1 MTLEQE
7 RELDAMPPALPIDA
21 LVRRYTYDGRLIVG
35 FLVSTMQGDMPG
47 GNLSH
52 ALQACRLLIKLGFSD
67 AQLPDD
73 DAPNAPARADAGR
86 PSRRRNARPS
96 KLEAE
101 LARFARDETDGGRD
115 AVRFLVDVMQG
126 NVPDFKP
133 HHRIAAARELLRRG
147 FDRQGGPDAQQEP
160 EPAAVPEQE
169 PEPEVPQVPK
179 GFMVAPDGDITT
191 DWTDS
196 SSPVLPREGLVDL
209 IGWSRYSDTLREDKA
224 KGRTIL
230 KPDWWHEGMEEFV
243 DEDAPTLI
251 EAILQGAEAEGIT
264 IAPHLLEATRLR
276 MEQERQEASQRETG
290 HEPGPEDALE
300 EDDVDQQDSE
310 PEVVADEDTNVPWSK
325 PGYHYPDELS
335 AHEKKVLDKGGTLYW
350 DTPGCHSPASAFG
363 ERPLPHARSP

>member
-1 MTLEQE
+1 
-7 RELDAMPPALPIDA
+7 MPPAMPIDA
-21 LVRRYTYDGRLIVG
+21 LVRRYTEDGRLIVG
-35 FLVSTMQGDMPG
+35 FLVSTMQGDIPG

-73 DAPNAPARADAGR
+73 DAPNAPARADTGR

-147 FDRQGGPDAQQEP
+147 FDRQGGPDAPP
-160 EPAAVPEQE
+160 EPDAVPEQE
-169 PEPEVPQVPK
+169 PEPREVPE
-179 GFMVAPDGDITT
+179 GFRVTRRGVIFPDFSIENCAV
-191 DWTDS
+191 
-196 SSPVLPREGLVDL
+196 VLNEDNMKV
-209 IGWSRYSDTLREDKA
+209 IGWRRYSKWLREM
-224 KGRTIL
+224 KGQGRAIL
-230 KPDWWHEGMEEFV
+230 RSDWWCEELEEFV

-251 EAILQGAEAEGIT
+251 EAIQQAAEAQGIT
-264 IAPHLLEATRLR
+264 VAPHLLEATWLD
-276 MEQERQEASQRETG
+276 MEQKRQKAASRPETG
-290 HEPGPEDALE
+290 HELYPEDEFE
-300 EDDVDQQDSE
+300 EDDVDRQDPDPE
-310 PEVVADEDTNVPWSK
+310 PVVADEDTNVPWSK

-363 ERPLPHARSP
+363 ERPSPHARSP